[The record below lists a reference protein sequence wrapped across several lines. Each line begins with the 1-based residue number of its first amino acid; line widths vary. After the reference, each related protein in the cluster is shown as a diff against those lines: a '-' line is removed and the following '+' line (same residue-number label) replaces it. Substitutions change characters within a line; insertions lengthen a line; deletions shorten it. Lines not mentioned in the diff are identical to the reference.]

1 MLNKVRVTYSQ
12 QRGILRD
19 VSSFIRTFTVG
30 FGFSPNLLTFF
41 HQEKALAGCFTFSGK
56 NTAGREL
63 HPALKII

>member
-1 MLNKVRVTYSQ
+1 
-12 QRGILRD
+12 LRD